1 MKRRL
6 ASISAGGL
14 TASLLLGAGMLL
26 FLVGCGGSPASTVYN
41 QLPPSAGVI
50 VTPSSATVPVGRVQQ
65 FTATVTPSGASQAV
79 TWTVSGTGCT
89 GASCGAIDAT
99 GKYTAPATVPN
110 PPTVVVTARLAADPT
125 KASPATVSII
135 NLPSSFFSVN
145 PASVAFDNQTVNT
158 TSPPSTVTL
167 TNTGSAAEPVS
178 ARMNGFNFGDFAQ
191 TNNCPPVIAA
201 GASCTFS
208 ITFKPSATGG
218 RIGYLVIDGNR
229 DEEGIV
235 SLTGTGI
242 AATPSGCSPTGGT
255 HLPTMAPNSVALAP
269 DPTGKYG
276 KFAYVANRYADCLS
290 MYTIDS
296 ATGALTSIGTI
307 PTGSRPISVA
317 VDPSRKFV
325 YVVNVGSNDVST
337 YSVDTTTGT
346 LTSTGTIAA
355 GSSPASVAVD
365 PSGKFAYVANGSG
378 VAMYT
383 ISDTAG
389 GLASIGTIAAG
400 AGLFSLSIAV
410 DPSGR
415 FVYVARPA
423 DTVGVAIGYVSMY
436 TINTTNGT
444 LTSTGSITAGV
455 DPFSVAV
462 DPSGRFAY
470 VANLESGDISMY
482 SINGTTGTL
491 TSIGTNTTAF
501 APISVAAHPSGKFL
515 YVANVNSNV
524 SIYALNATT
533 GVLTSIGTV
542 AAGSSPSSI
551 AIDLSGK
558 FAYVTNFDSD
568 DVSIFSI
575 DAATGSLT
583 LIGTVGT

>member
-1 MKRRL
+1 M
-6 ASISAGGL
+6 
-14 TASLLLGAGMLL
+14 
-26 FLVGCGGSPASTVYN
+26 
-41 QLPPSAGVI
+41 
-50 VTPSSATVPVGRVQQ
+50 
-65 FTATVTPSGASQAV
+65 
-79 TWTVSGTGCT
+79 
-89 GASCGAIDAT
+89 
-99 GKYTAPATVPN
+99 
-110 PPTVVVTARLAADPT
+110 
-125 KASPATVSII
+125 
-135 NLPSSFFSVN
+135 
-145 PASVAFDNQTVNT
+145 
-158 TSPPSTVTL
+158 

-178 ARMNGFNFGDFAQ
+178 ARMNGFNFADFAQ

-208 ITFKPSATGG
+208 ITFKPTATGG

-242 AATPSGCSPTGGT
+242 AAPPSGCSPTGGT

-355 GSSPASVAVD
+355 GSGPASVAVD
-365 PSGKFAYVANGSG
+365 PSGKFAYVANGSD

-400 AGLFSLSIAV
+400 AGLFLSRS
-410 DPSGR
+410 PSTH
-415 FVYVARPA
+415 PA
-423 DTVGVAIGYVSMY
+423 DSSMWR
-436 TINTTNGT
+436 GLRT
-444 LTSTGSITAGV
+444 L
-455 DPFSVAV
+455 
-462 DPSGRFAY
+462 
-470 VANLESGDISMY
+470 
-482 SINGTTGTL
+482 
-491 TSIGTNTTAF
+491 
-501 APISVAAHPSGKFL
+501 
-515 YVANVNSNV
+515 
-524 SIYALNATT
+524 
-533 GVLTSIGTV
+533 
-542 AAGSSPSSI
+542 
-551 AIDLSGK
+551 
-558 FAYVTNFDSD
+558 
-568 DVSIFSI
+568 
-575 DAATGSLT
+575 
-583 LIGTVGT
+583 

>member
-14 TASLLLGAGMLL
+14 TASLL
-26 FLVGCGGSPASTVYN
+26 
-41 QLPPSAGVI
+41 
-50 VTPSSATVPVGRVQQ
+50 VGRVQQ
-65 FTATVTPSGASQAV
+65 FTSTVTPSGASQAV

-178 ARMNGFNFGDFAQ
+178 ARMNGFNFADFAQ

-208 ITFKPSATGG
+208 ITFKPTATGG

-242 AATPSGCSPTGGT
+242 AAPPSGCSPTGGT

-337 YSVDTTTGT
+337 Y
-346 LTSTGTIAA
+346 
-355 GSSPASVAVD
+355 
-365 PSGKFAYVANGSG
+365 
-378 VAMYT
+378 T

-400 AGLFSLSIAV
+400 AGLFLSRS
-410 DPSGR
+410 PSTQ
-415 FVYVARPA
+415 PA
-423 DTVGVAIGYVSMY
+423 DSSMWR
-436 TINTTNGT
+436 GLRT
-444 LTSTGSITAGV
+444 L
-455 DPFSVAV
+455 
-462 DPSGRFAY
+462 
-470 VANLESGDISMY
+470 
-482 SINGTTGTL
+482 
-491 TSIGTNTTAF
+491 
-501 APISVAAHPSGKFL
+501 
-515 YVANVNSNV
+515 
-524 SIYALNATT
+524 
-533 GVLTSIGTV
+533 
-542 AAGSSPSSI
+542 
-551 AIDLSGK
+551 
-558 FAYVTNFDSD
+558 
-568 DVSIFSI
+568 
-575 DAATGSLT
+575 
-583 LIGTVGT
+583 